1 MSSRQIAK
9 IYQCYQGTI
18 WWKLKKYGIKRRTNS
33 EARKLVF
40 KINIPK
46 EELEKLY
53 SKRKLS
59 SPEIAKV
66 YHCVPGTVRR
76 ILRKYGIKVR
86 TKTEAKRLFYN
97 INILKKELKKLYIKK
112 KMSSVEIARKF
123 KCSPGLI
130 RNRLREYKISLR
142 PLQEALLLSNT
153 PKYPRNNFSGNLEEK
168 AYLIGFRRGDLYVYR
183 DSPRNIIVSMESSRI
198 AQVKLFENLFLKYG
212 HIWKGK
218 PVWRKGKFNR
228 QYRKIS
234 VQCYLN
240 NSFEFLVEKKDSIEL
255 WILKNRKYF
264 AAFLAGYSDAE
275 GSFCIYNKRDGNFS
289 IRSQDKNILQQI
301 RAKLIKL
308 GILCRPAQIARE
320 KGTRDIEG
328 TISNEDIWGLW
339 IYRKDALLKLINLL
353 NPYSKHA
360 DKRKSMEI
368 VKNNVLERN
377 KKYNNRQDVIWY
389 KLYLREGV
397 KI

>member
-1 MSSRQIAK
+1 MRLIDKVSP
-9 IYQCYQGTI
+9 
-18 WWKLKKYGIKRRTNS
+18 KK
-33 EARKLVF
+33 
-40 KINIPK
+40 
-46 EELEKLY
+46 LEKLY
-53 SKRKLS
+53 WQRKMS

-66 YHCVPGTVRR
+66 YQRSPEYIREL
-76 ILRKYGIKVR
+76 LRKYKIRIR
-86 TKTEAKRLFYN
+86 TKREARQLFSR
-97 INILKKELKKLYIKK
+97 ISIPKKELKRLYLKEKL
-112 KMSSVEIARKF
+112 SSTKIAKKF
-123 KCSPGLI
+123 KCGPTTIKNKLKAYNIPI
-130 RNRLREYKISLR
+130 RSCK
-142 PLQEALLLSNT
+142 EAHLLCNL
-153 PKYPRNNFSGNLEEK
+153 PKYRRHDFSGNLEEK

-198 AQVKLFENLFLKYG
+198 AQIKLFENLFLKYG

-240 NSFEFLVEKKDSIEL
+240 NSFEFLVEKKDLIEL